1 MEQSEIE
8 AIHEKFWRPGYGSVA
23 ADEMEYFQALIA
35 EHRPKHFL
43 EIGTASGLSGGLI
56 SLLLEEYGGESFTTL
71 DHDNTF
77 FGDETKE
84 NGFLIDQIYQGEKIR
99 VEKKPFTLAMDI
111 PSLGREFDMVFID
124 ANHQH
129 PYPTIDTLC
138 VYPFLTGSRTVL
150 HHDLKLYKT
159 QRVPF
164 GIGPKYFY
172 DQVPH
177 SLRDRSP
184 ANEGN
189 LYSVRLTMDKDE
201 FEDLIVD
208 ALLLPWS
215 LRTHII
221 PPRITAIQELVDAH
235 YSPRVR
241 EAFDTAVKRYNRPYV
256 RQDPAKQAAPAQP
269 AGEPTE
275 ASLPGRIGGLLS
287 RLRKR

>member
-1 MEQSEIE
+1 
-8 AIHEKFWRPGYGSVA
+8 
-23 ADEMEYFQALIA
+23 
-35 EHRPKHFL
+35 
-43 EIGTASGLSGGLI
+43 
-56 SLLLEEYGGESFTTL
+56 
-71 DHDNTF
+71 
-77 FGDETKE
+77 
-84 NGFLIDQIYQGEKIR
+84 
-99 VEKKPFTLAMDI
+99 MDI

-129 PYPTIDTLC
+129 PYPTLDTLC
-138 VYPFLTGSRTVL
+138 VYPFLTGSKTVL

-177 SLRDRSP
+177 ALRDRSP

-189 LYSVRLTMDKDE
+189 LYSVRLTLDQE
-201 FEDLIVD
+201 AFEDVLVD

-221 PPRITAIQELVDAH
+221 PPRVTAIQELLDAH

-241 EAFDTAVKRYNRPYV
+241 EAFDTATKRYNRPLV
-256 RQDPAKQAAPAQP
+256 APEKPAEQAAPAKP
-269 AGEPTE
+269 AEEAPT
-275 ASLPGRIGGLLS
+275 RKGGLLS
-287 RLRKR
+287 RLLKR